1 MEIIP
6 EFYTSPLPPCLN
18 GQGKLAEPPAI
29 FCMGQHDLILLLG
42 DLPFLHQ
49 FPSFVFHIVLI
60 GADDIEPDLVLSL
73 GDQLK
78 GIRPQI
84 GDIAAPGAVRKGQL
98 PLIVG
103 KMGIAQ
109 GGAVLQFSD
118 REVELLQII
127 GCEQAQHG
135 GFIVLPGGDGA
146 VAHTEAIVI
155 FLHRHR
161 VILGAAKA
169 IGIQRKLLIS
179 CVGLPV
185 EGLLLF
191 CEEIGRFAVCLR
203 HQFQSGGSLRGH
215 RVLLQLGLGRGR
227 LRAAVRRGIL
237 PGTAGH
243 RKSQQDTAEQKTESA
258 AEESSAESTASGND
272 NKDSS
277 GSGENHTE
285 QSTENTTENSTEDTT
300 EETQPTAKCTC
311 KEKCSQYAVDEDCEV
326 CAKDYKECAYIN
338 PSVKITI
345 NTPSGWHNDTT
356 KVTVKVE
363 DTIVSGNFTIQT
375 VKAKVGQ
382 NGSWT
387 DITEDMYIEISEN
400 STIYVQV
407 TDQKGKTYEKKR
419 YIKCFDFTKPTLNAA
434 VSDGLLSIQAHDTD
448 SGIKA
453 IYVNGYEFTEH
464 TNGALNIRL
473 QQFDAGYQYFTIS
486 AMDNA
491 GNTSEIY
498 KTANPYY
505 TDPENKDSNEKD
517 PAQQLPV
524 DASATKPS
532 SATAQVTEHTKTDVN
547 GNTVSQTGSGTTSS
561 SSATTKQSPSAGDT
575 SKDAD
580 QSSDSQTSE
589 KGKEFYTIQTAS
601 EKVFYLVIDRD
612 GEDEKVYFLTEV
624 SENDLL
630 NTTTDNSETLPKN
643 SAALES
649 AIPTKDSALSNN
661 NADTTGD
668 KTQGAESVEDST
680 EDSTEDTSEPK
691 ENTAKADGSGFTY
704 ILMGIAAVAVIGVV
718 YVVKSKKKKENF
730 IDEDEDEDELDE
742 DYDYDDEE
750 ETEQDSDEAF
760 INGGDDAESVDT
772 DENDNEDNNN
782 ENDEEDGEE

>member
-1 MEIIP
+1 MKMK
-6 EFYTSPLPPCLN
+6 
-18 GQGKLAEPPAI
+18 KLSVKALMSLILSAI
-29 FCMGQHDLILLLG
+29 LFCM
-42 DLPFLHQ
+42 P
-49 FPSFVFHIVLI
+49 I
-60 GADDIEPDLVLSL
+60 GAFFANRANTV
-73 GDQLK
+73 
-78 GIRPQI
+78 
-84 GDIAAPGAVRKGQL
+84 
-98 PLIVG
+98 
-103 KMGIAQ
+103 
-109 GGAVLQFSD
+109 
-118 REVELLQII
+118 EVHAE
-127 GCEQAQHG
+127 
-135 GFIVLPGGDGA
+135 
-146 VAHTEAIVI
+146 
-155 FLHRHR
+155 
-161 VILGAAKA
+161 
-169 IGIQRKLLIS
+169 
-179 CVGLPV
+179 
-185 EGLLLF
+185 
-191 CEEIGRFAVCLR
+191 
-203 HQFQSGGSLRGH
+203 
-215 RVLLQLGLGRGR
+215 
-227 LRAAVRRGIL
+227 
-237 PGTAGH
+237 
-243 RKSQQDTAEQKTESA
+243 DTAEQKTESA

-285 QSTENTTENSTEDTT
+285 QSTENTTENSTEGTT
-300 EETQPTAKCTC
+300 EETQPSAKCTC

-407 TDQKGKTYEKKR
+407 TDQKGKTYEKNR

-491 GNTSEIY
+491 GNISEIY

-505 TDPENKDSNEKD
+505 TDPETKDSNEKD
-517 PAQQLPV
+517 PAEQLPV

-532 SATAQVTEHTKTDVN
+532 SATAQITEHTKTDSN
-547 GNTVSQTGSGTTSS
+547 GNTISETGNGTGTGTSF
-561 SSATTKQSPSAGDT
+561 TKQSPGTGDT
-575 SKDAD
+575 TDSAEKNSE
-580 QSSDSQTSE
+580 SSTSE
-589 KGKEFYTIQTAS
+589 QGKEFYTIQTAS

-612 GEDEKVYFLTEV
+612 GDEEKVYFLTEV

-630 NTTTDNSETLPKN
+630 NTTSDNSETLPKN
-643 SAALES
+643 SAAQES
-649 AIPTKDSALSNN
+649 AIPVKDAALDNN
-661 NADTTGD
+661 NTDATGNKKQD
-668 KTQGAESVEDST
+668 AETVEENTEEST
-680 EDSTEDTSEPK
+680 EEASEPETTEQK
-691 ENTAKADGSGFTY
+691 QDGSGFAY
-704 ILMGIAAVAVIGVV
+704 LIMGIAAATVIGVV
-718 YVVKSKKKKENF
+718 YVIKAKKKKENF
-730 IDEDEDEDELDE
+730 IDDDEE
-742 DYDYDDEE
+742 DYDDEDE
-750 ETEQDSDEAF
+750 EEADPDEDFLKNTEPDS
-760 INGGDDAESVDT
+760 
-772 DENDNEDNNN
+772 
-782 ENDEEDGEE
+782 NDEEIDTTENDAENEEE